1 MHQEI
6 SAFIKE
12 AYAGAHSPHT
22 NSQVQGKQPTA
33 CSFIV
38 PTSENLNIAYTP
50 AFPRGEYTTYDG
62 LKATLQTVEDWNSQW
77 EVATENKGCNSGGQP
92 IHSICCPGFG
102 TYTGMCP
109 EDLIQVTMVC
119 SGVIFLLRR
128 KGNGAS
134 VFGLDESKV
143 KPN

>member
-1 MHQEI
+1 MPI
-6 SAFIKE
+6 
-12 AYAGAHSPHT
+12 
-22 NSQVQGKQPTA
+22 
-33 CSFIV
+33 
-38 PTSENLNIAYTP
+38 SENLNIAYTP

-62 LKATLQTVEDWNSQW
+62 LKATLQAVEDWNSQW
-77 EVATENKGCNSGGQP
+77 EMAPENKGCNSCRQP

-134 VFGLDESKV
+134 LFGLEESKV